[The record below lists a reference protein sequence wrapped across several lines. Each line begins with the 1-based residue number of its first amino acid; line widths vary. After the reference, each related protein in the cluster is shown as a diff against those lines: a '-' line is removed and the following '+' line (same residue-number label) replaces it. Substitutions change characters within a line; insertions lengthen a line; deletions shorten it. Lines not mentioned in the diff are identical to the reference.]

1 MSITAEQL
9 VQSKEE
15 LVEEQSDEEEEV
27 VDQDIIKSEQSSG
40 KQTQPQNVIQLLQEL
55 NTNLQSAS
63 KTDIMNWL

>member
-15 LVEEQSDEEEEV
+15 IVEEQSDEEEEI

-40 KQTQPQNVIQLLQEL
+40 KQAQPQNVIQLLQEL
-55 NTNLQSAS
+55 NTNLQCAS